1 MEYYGCKDIVLSS
14 EEIEQFYR
22 VDLESPNLDLVV
34 NEYGIIKDTDG
45 NIIDKVVK
53 RKDGSIEWPHYKAVN
68 TSMAGRINPRNIYQE
83 CAFDMLQNPT
93 SKVKLLRGVY
103 GSGKDFLML
112 YHSLQLLEKGKFQK
126 IVFIRPNHTVAN
138 VPDIGYLKGDVW
150 EKLSWTLGPFYDKCG
165 GEEGVKE
172 MVARGQLELVPLPFI
187 RGRSFDNSIIYVTEA
202 QNTSVEIMKLLL
214 SRVGDGSEIWL
225 TADTH
230 QTDKKIF
237 DQDNGINRLVERLK
251 GNPLFGYV
259 YLPKTERGDVADLAT
274 LLE

>member
-1 MEYYGCKDIVLSS
+1 M
-14 EEIEQFYR
+14 
-22 VDLESPNLDLVV
+22 
-34 NEYGIIKDTDG
+34 
-45 NIIDKVVK
+45 
-53 RKDGSIEWPHYKAVN
+53 
-68 TSMAGRINPRNIYQE
+68 
-83 CAFDMLQNPT
+83 
-93 SKVKLLRGVY
+93 
-103 GSGKDFLML
+103 KDFLML

-165 GEEGVKE
+165 GEEGVKD

-214 SRVGDGSEIWL
+214 SRVGEGSEIWL

-259 YLPKTERGDVADLAT
+259 YLPTTERGDVAELAT